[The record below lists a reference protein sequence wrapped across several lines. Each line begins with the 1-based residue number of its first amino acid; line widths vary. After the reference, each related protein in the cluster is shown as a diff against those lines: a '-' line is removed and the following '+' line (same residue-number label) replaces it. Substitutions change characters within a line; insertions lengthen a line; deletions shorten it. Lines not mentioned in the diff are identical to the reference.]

1 MYFFIAIGAIILFVA
16 LYFISTYN
24 KLVKLRNLV
33 QEAWSGINVFL
44 KKRYDLIPNLVETV
58 KGYATHE
65 RETFEKVTQARSNA
79 LEANSIHDK
88 QTAEKQL
95 NQALVNLLALSEN
108 YPELKANTN
117 FQQLQSELTQLE
129 TEIEKSRRYYNGTT
143 RDFNTLIESF
153 PSNIVANMFHFEK
166 SEFFELDSPEER
178 IVPSVKF

>member
-1 MYFFIAIGAIILFVA
+1 MYFFIGIGAIILFVA
-16 LYFISTYN
+16 LYFIVIYN

-58 KGYATHE
+58 KGYVTHE

-79 LEANSIHDK
+79 LGANSVQDK
-88 QTAEKQL
+88 ESAEKQL
-95 NQALVNLLALSEN
+95 NQTLVNLLALSEN
-108 YPELKANTN
+108 YPELKANSN

-153 PSNIVANMFHFEK
+153 PSNMVANMFHFEK